1 MLAAREH
8 RATRT
13 ASVHLGHHFAF
24 GISFWN
30 AAAALDVPEASN
42 LNRCAANFRLGK
54 FLFFLRENILSNRCF
69 ARKNTQTELS
79 KLSDTN
85 ANA

>member
-42 LNRCAANFRLGK
+42 LNRCAANFR
-54 FLFFLRENILSNRCF
+54 RENILSNVLNKKIYRCF